1 MIRVKKM
8 PLSNPKNPT
17 HQVFSHY
24 FSGMKDPRRT
34 NRGHHLYP
42 LDEILFLCI
51 SAVISGMDDWTSISM
66 FGRSKLVWLRQYYP
80 YARGIP
86 SHDVLGRVFASLDPV
101 KFGECFREW
110 INSIAELTGGEVV
123 AIDGKTIRGSDDKA
137 SGIAALHV
145 VSAYAA
151 GNRLCLGQE
160 AVSEKSNEITAI
172 PALLKLL
179 AIKDC
184 IVTID
189 AMGCQ
194 KAIAGVIIEKE
205 ADYVLMV
212 KDNQQ
217 ELRQQVE
224 KVFTL
229 NNKTEADVTI
239 DFGHGRIEQRTCQA
253 IDNLVFLD
261 DREEWPGLKSIAK
274 IISERTDKRS
284 GKKSTETRYYIS
296 SLPAK
301 PKVIGKAVRNHWA
314 VENNLHWTLDVIF
327 KEDKS
332 LKKKGNSALN
342 YNVIAKMALTLIER
356 ETDSK
361 NSKPKKRQLAA
372 LDDDFRSK
380 LLAG

>member
-1 MIRVKKM
+1 MNKVKKM
-8 PLSNPKNPT
+8 PYSNPQNQT
-17 HQVFSHY
+17 YQVFSHY

-66 FGRSKLVWLRQYYP
+66 FGRSKIAWLRQYYP
-80 YARGIP
+80 YQHGIP
-86 SHDVLGRVFASLDPV
+86 SHDVLGKVFAALDPV
-101 KFGECFREW
+101 KFSQCFRDW

-123 AIDGKTIRGSDDKA
+123 AIDGKTIRGSDDKGA
-137 SGIAALHV
+137 GIAALHV
-145 VSAYAA
+145 VSAYAT
-151 GNRLCLGQE
+151 GNRLCLGQQ
-160 AVSEKSNEITAI
+160 AVVEKSNEITAI
-172 PALLKLL
+172 PALLNLL
-179 AIKDC
+179 LVKDC
-184 IVTID
+184 IITID

-217 ELRQQVE
+217 ELREQVE
-224 KVFTL
+224 KVFAL
-229 NNKTEADVTI
+229 NSKTEVDVTI

-253 IDNLVFLD
+253 TDNLVFLD
-261 DREEWPGLKSIAK
+261 GREEWPGMKSIAK
-274 IISERTDKRS
+274 IISERTDKRT

-296 SLPAK
+296 SLAAK
-301 PKVIGKAVRNHWA
+301 PKVIAKAVRSHWA
-314 VENNLHWTLDVIF
+314 IENNLHWTLDVVF
-327 KEDKS
+327 KGDNA

-342 YNVIAKMALTLIER
+342 YNIIAKMALTMIEK
-356 ETDSK
+356 ETESK

-372 LDDDFRSK
+372 LDDEFRSK

>member
-8 PLSNPKNPT
+8 PLSKSEKQT

-42 LDEILFLCI
+42 LEEILFLSI

-66 FGRSKLVWLRQYYP
+66 FGRSKLMWLRQYYP

-86 SHDVLGRVFASLDPV
+86 SHDVLGKVFAALDPV
-101 KFGECFREW
+101 KFSECFREW

-123 AIDGKTIRGSDDKA
+123 AIDGKTLRGSDDKS

-145 VSAYAA
+145 VSAYAS

-172 PALLKLL
+172 PALLKLI
-179 AIKDC
+179 AVKDC
-184 IVTID
+184 IITTD

-194 KAIAGVIIEKE
+194 KAIARAIIEKE

-217 ELRQQVE
+217 ELKQQIE

-229 NNKTEADVTI
+229 NNKAEAEVTV

-253 IDNLVFLD
+253 IDNLIFLD
-261 DREEWPGLKSIAK
+261 GREEWPGLKSIAK
-274 IISERTDKRS
+274 IIAERTDKRS
-284 GKKSTETRYYIS
+284 GKKSTEIRYYIS

-327 KEDKS
+327 KEDSS

-342 YNVIAKMALTLIER
+342 YHVIAKMALTIIER
-356 ETDSK
+356 ETASK
-361 NSKPKKRQLAA
+361 SSKPQKRKRAA
-372 LDDDFRSK
+372 LDDEYRSV